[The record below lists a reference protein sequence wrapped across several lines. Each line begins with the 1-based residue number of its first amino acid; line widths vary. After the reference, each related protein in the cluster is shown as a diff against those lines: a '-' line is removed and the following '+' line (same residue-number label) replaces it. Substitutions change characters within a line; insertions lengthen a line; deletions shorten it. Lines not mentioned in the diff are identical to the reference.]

1 MTILLLK
8 PYLVKVT
15 TKEGGEWG
23 KNLTTW
29 FMGDPL
35 AAGKSRVNAAVSH
48 KDSAA

>member
-15 TKEGGEWG
+15 TKEGGGG